1 MSFHDEDDG
10 RERDE
15 GLRAGPA
22 YNPRAAYG
30 AGLSA
35 TPRAQPRMAPPTDD
49 GYGQQGYG
57 QQGYDPQGY
66 GQPQGYADYQAPAER
81 PRKRTATSAAILI
94 LGVGAFGGIIYY
106 AYSQGMRAGTES
118 VAPILRADPTPT
130 KVKPDQPGGLDVPHQ
145 DKLVYDRLSPGG
157 NAGQPEVE
165 RLLPPPEVPLERPK
179 AEPPPEQAAQA
190 PAEVPP
196 PEPVPPAA
204 TSAPPPATAP
214 ANPPAADPRF
224 ATGGPIPLTPQ
235 AQPPKPVPPPAT
247 TAAQP
252 PAKPLTPPT
261 AQQAAPVPAKPT
273 TPPPSQTAA
282 LPATPPPATTPAPA
296 GAVRVQ
302 VGAVDAESKAAAEWS
317 RLQRKF
323 PGELGGLSMRTT
335 RVEVPGKGTFFRI
348 QAGPVEGSRASQVC
362 AALKAQGVG
371 CIIVR

>member
-10 RERDE
+10 RERNE
-15 GLRAGPA
+15 GLRVEPG

-35 TPRAQPRMAPPTDD
+35 TPRAQPRTAPPADD

-57 QQGYDPQGY
+57 QQHGYDGY
-66 GQPQGYADYQAPAER
+66 DQQGYAVSAER
-81 PRKRTATSAAILI
+81 PRKRTVTSAAILL

-130 KVKPDQPGGLDVPHQ
+130 KVKPEQPGGLDVPHQ
-145 DKLVYDRLSPGG
+145 DKLVYDRLTSGG
-157 NAGQPEVE
+157 NPGQPEVE
-165 RLLPPPEVPLERPK
+165 RLLPPPETPLERPK
-179 AEPPPEQAAQA
+179 AEPPPEQVAQA
-190 PAEVPP
+190 PAEVAP
-196 PEPVPPAA
+196 PEPPPAA
-204 TSAPPPATAP
+204 TAPATTPAAPPPA
-214 ANPPAADPRF
+214 DPRY

-235 AQPPKPVPPPAT
+235 AQAPKPVPPPAT
-247 TAAQP
+247 TTQP
-252 PAKPLTPPT
+252 PAATAQPVKPLTPPP
-261 AQQAAPVPAKPT
+261 AQQAAPKPA
-273 TPPPSQTAA
+273 TPAPSQTAA
-282 LPATPPPATTPAPA
+282 LPATPPAPTAQPPAPA

-302 VGAVDAESKAAAEWS
+302 VGAVDAESKAAGEWS

-335 RVEVPGKGTFFRI
+335 KVEVPGKGTFFRI
-348 QAGPVEGSRASQVC
+348 QAGPVDGSRASQVC
-362 AALKAQGVG
+362 ASLKAQGVG